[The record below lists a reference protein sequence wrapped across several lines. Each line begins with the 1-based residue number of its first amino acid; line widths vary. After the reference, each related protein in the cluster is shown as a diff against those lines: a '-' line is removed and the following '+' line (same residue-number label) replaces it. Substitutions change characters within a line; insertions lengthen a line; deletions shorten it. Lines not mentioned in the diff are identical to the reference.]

1 MRALVRLHT
10 SCRPGRH
17 FTSVDL
23 PGTGALV
30 PERLANTGFGAA
42 AAVIAADSRQRTAK
56 HTVFTHSGHQKSF
69 RFRSLQFDFSSWS
82 TTRTKGSGS
91 SNTGCCCRATTTHIQ
106 APLSASNTIA
116 MDGAPDFPRAQPKA
130 YVRAPPG
137 GDTLVVS
144 ISLGPKTCNL
154 KRPTDEPLDK
164 ALTRLAK
171 NLMTKPSKKD
181 KRKKLGSA
189 EVAVGSSGTD
199 TSMDD
204 ARQLL
209 AVLYEDAAGNRPLDR
224 SLPNGVAW
232 MRGALLE
239 VGGERFVVEVNP
251 PTVDKLSIDRLAM
264 VGYPIAAAVMVSYAD
279 PSACRWRWTAWR
291 PGGSSPDPKWVD
303 LGCNT
308 QHYTPKPEDKGSVL
322 KVECTPVAVRRRH
335 QQQQQP
341 PATATGSGGGG
352 GDAELPT
359 ASAAAV
365 EDGDGEM
372 WLGETVSVMTGKVQH
387 GPQICSATVRCVHTL
402 TPVQPPGFRILSYN
416 VLADQYAGSD
426 YAQNVL
432 FNYCPKEC
440 LDPGYRRPLML
451 RELLGYQADVMCLQ
465 EVDEKAFSDFLTLH
479 LGLQGYEG
487 HYTNKQGKVREG
499 SATFWRTS
507 RFTALAHHD
516 IRLREAF
523 TRPLPPLHAQFEPLL
538 AASQE
543 LTAALQ
549 QVNTIAQA
557 TLLAPR
563 EGQDEGGDGGCL
575 CVVNTHLFFHPYA
588 PHIRTMHTAAILEE
602 AAAFIERCAA
612 DPALASKL
620 RGRRPTVLFVGD
632 LNSDL
637 NDGIPGVIE
646 LLRRGKLPADYWDWV
661 QGAAF
666 KWGMGEEDAEAMA
679 QGTAQI
685 AAAAAANA
693 KNTGAVAA
701 SGDGAVAPATAI
713 GVESA
718 SASLSSLFFADG
730 HAFDS
735 AAASPHSPIAVTGI
749 DITSPFTLRSADD
762 LKTPYTNFTSGY
774 DGLLD
779 YVWYEDPALR
789 VVSSVPIPTEA
800 ELGSYIPSP
809 AFPSDHLAVVYD
821 MEWQ

>member
-1 MRALVRLHT
+1 
-10 SCRPGRH
+10 
-17 FTSVDL
+17 
-23 PGTGALV
+23 
-30 PERLANTGFGAA
+30 
-42 AAVIAADSRQRTAK
+42 
-56 HTVFTHSGHQKSF
+56 
-69 RFRSLQFDFSSWS
+69 
-82 TTRTKGSGS
+82 
-91 SNTGCCCRATTTHIQ
+91 
-106 APLSASNTIA
+106 
-116 MDGAPDFPRAQPKA
+116 
-130 YVRAPPG
+130 
-137 GDTLVVS
+137 
-144 ISLGPKTCNL
+144 
-154 KRPTDEPLDK
+154 
-164 ALTRLAK
+164 
-171 NLMTKPSKKD
+171 
-181 KRKKLGSA
+181 
-189 EVAVGSSGTD
+189 
-199 TSMDD
+199 
-204 ARQLL
+204 
-209 AVLYEDAAGNRPLDR
+209 
-224 SLPNGVAW
+224 

-251 PTVDKLSIDRLAM
+251 PTVDKLSIDGLAM
-264 VGYPIAAAVMVSYAD
+264 VGYPTAAAATVSYAD
-279 PSACRWRWTAWR
+279 PGACRWRWTARR
-291 PGGSSPDPKWVD
+291 PGGSSAGHKWVD
-303 LGCNT
+303 LGCDT
-308 QHYTPKPEDKGSVL
+308 QHYTPKPADEGSVL

-335 QQQQQP
+335 QQQQQLP
-341 PATATGSGGGG
+341 ATATATATGSGGGG
-352 GDAELPT
+352 WDAELAA
-359 ASAAAV
+359 ASAVAV
-365 EDGDGEM
+365 KDGDGEM
-372 WLGETVSVMTGKVQH
+372 WLGETVSVMTGNVQH
-387 GPQICSATVRCVHTL
+387 GPQMCSATVRCVHTP

-416 VLADQYAGSD
+416 ILADQYAGSD

-465 EVDEKAFSDFLTLH
+465 EVDDKAFFDFLTLH
-479 LGLQGYEG
+479 LGLQGYGG

-516 IRLREAF
+516 IRLRDAF
-523 TRPLPPLHAQFEPLL
+523 ARPLPPLHAQFEPLL

-549 QVNTIAQA
+549 QVTTIAQA

-602 AAAFIERCAA
+602 AAAFLERCAA

-679 QGTAQI
+679 HGTAQI
-685 AAAAAANA
+685 AAAIAANP
-693 KNTGAVAA
+693 KTTDAVAA
-701 SGDGAVAPATAI
+701 SGEGAVAPATAI
-713 GVESA
+713 SVDSA
-718 SASLSSLFFADG
+718 SASVSSLFAADG

-735 AAASPHSPIAVTGI
+735 AAAAPHSPIPVTGI
-749 DITSPFTLRSADD
+749 DITSPFVLRSADD
-762 LKTPYTNFTSGY
+762 LTTPYTNYTSGY
-774 DGLLD
+774 KALLD
-779 YVWYEDPALR
+779 YVWYEDSALR

-800 ELGSYIPSP
+800 ELGSFIPSP